1 MPLQA
6 DPTIKFAMGDF
17 TIKRVL
23 YVHLQTDSPYNT
35 YKYAGL
41 PPGPIRIPNLETIDA
56 VLNYYKSNYLY
67 MCAKET
73 LNGEHNF
80 AANWAEHQQNAAKYQ
95 KALNERGI
103 K

>member
-1 MPLQA
+1 
-6 DPTIKFAMGDF
+6 
-17 TIKRVL
+17 
-23 YVHLQTDSPYNT
+23 
-35 YKYAGL
+35 
-41 PPGPIRIPNLETIDA
+41 
-56 VLNYYKSNYLY
+56 